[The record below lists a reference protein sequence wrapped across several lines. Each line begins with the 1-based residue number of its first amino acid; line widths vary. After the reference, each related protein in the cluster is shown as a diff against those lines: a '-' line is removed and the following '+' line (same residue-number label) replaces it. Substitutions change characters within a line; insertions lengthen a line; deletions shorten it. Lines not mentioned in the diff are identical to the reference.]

1 MVSSTGRLATW
12 WTSSDVVLVP
22 EDVTQWV
29 SLEQRACSERQQANQ
44 EEMLHCCLEGGSFKA
59 NVEMEEMEGYRK
71 REEPCQES
79 CIAMLASFQNRAR
92 FLAFLFILFTL
103 LFFLPLLF
111 PFLNLV
117 DQHAVDYK
125 IPNSTV
131 TCRKRH
137 AIMCLKI
144 FFCGMYVL

>member
-59 NVEMEEMEGYRK
+59 NVEMEEMEGIASVRSPAK
-71 REEPCQES
+71 RAALLCWLPSKTEHGFW
-79 CIAMLASFQNRAR
+79 LSFS
-92 FLAFLFILFTL
+92 FCS
-103 LFFLPLLF
+103 LFFFFF
-111 PFLNLV
+111 PF
-117 DQHAVDYK
+117 
-125 IPNSTV
+125 
-131 TCRKRH
+131 
-137 AIMCLKI
+137 
-144 FFCGMYVL
+144 FFHF